1 MNKLF
6 PVAALT
12 VPSPAT
18 GDNSIVGIAI
28 IVMAV
33 VVVVAAIL
41 LFTSRKR

>member
-1 MNKLF
+1 MNMSF
-6 PVAALT
+6 PVAALS

-28 IVMAV
+28 VVMAV

-41 LFTSRKR
+41 LFTARKR

>member
-1 MNKLF
+1 MNKLLS
-6 PVAALT
+6 ALT
-12 VPSPAT
+12 VTAPNT

-41 LFTSRKR
+41 LITSRKR